1 MKQATVNV
9 WDLPTRLW
17 HWLTAIAIFYAWF
30 SIDILENMDH
40 HFWSGYTVLAL
51 ILFRLIWG
59 FCGSTYSRFKAFFK
73 SIKDLSSYRKTLFKK
88 DSTPYLGHNPIGSL
102 AALTMMLC
110 IAIQTLTGL
119 FNTDDYFFGP
129 LSGLVDSASRNW
141 FGQIH
146 DRNFDVLTILIGLHL
161 IAILFYQF
169 YKKQNL
175 SQAML
180 TGRKPLTELSRHT
193 IKKASLLLALIV
205 ILICIAVVY
214 GLANCCQDSIPS
226 GEIYF

>member
-1 MKQATVNV
+1 MAGYETSNRQ
-9 WDLPTRLW
+9 RLGPSNTLVALANR
-17 HWLTAIAIFYAWF
+17 HR
-30 SIDILENMDH
+30 
-40 HFWSGYTVLAL
+40 HFL
-51 ILFRLIWG
+51 RLVQHR
-59 FCGSTYSRFKAFFK
+59 YSR
-73 SIKDLSSYRKTLFKK
+73 LFKK

-180 TGRKPLTELSRHT
+180 TGRKPLTELSRHP

-214 GLANCCQDSIPS
+214 ALANCCQDSIPS